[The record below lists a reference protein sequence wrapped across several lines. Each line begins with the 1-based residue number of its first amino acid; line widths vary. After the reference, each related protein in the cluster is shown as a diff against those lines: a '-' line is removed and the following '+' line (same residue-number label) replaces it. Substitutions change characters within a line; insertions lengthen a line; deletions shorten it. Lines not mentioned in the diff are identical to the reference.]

1 MTKQAEANYSNQKKK
16 KKTTE
21 SVILK
26 QCSTLGLENTLSQEM
41 STNSKSLDSGYET
54 WWQNPVPCLPFTTL
68 YSSY

>member
-1 MTKQAEANYSNQKKK
+1 MTKQVEANYSNQKKK

-54 WWQNPVPCLPFTTL
+54 
-68 YSSY
+68 

>member
-21 SVILK
+21 PVILK

-54 WWQNPVPCLPFTTL
+54 
-68 YSSY
+68 